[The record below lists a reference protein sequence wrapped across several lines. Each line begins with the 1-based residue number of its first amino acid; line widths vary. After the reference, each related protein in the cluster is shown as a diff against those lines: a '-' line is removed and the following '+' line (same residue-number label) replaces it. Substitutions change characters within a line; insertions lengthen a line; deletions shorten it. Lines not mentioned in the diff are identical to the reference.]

1 VNRSSERILTTH
13 CGRLPEPGVI
23 DDLRAAR
30 ASGDEARTAELLR
43 DGVGEVLRLQTAC
56 GVDVVDD
63 GEFHKGGLQDPGY
76 YTSRWSGISVAELEP
91 GQPAWFGQF
100 SPEMLDPRF
109 RRLFEFVD
117 ERGMFPE
124 VGFRRLM
131 PTSQRLNVSGPLEY
145 GGQDP
150 IRKELQGVRGA
161 FAAAGVDHTQAFYP
175 QLAPGWLGHF
185 LWNEYYANA
194 EEYWYALAEAW
205 RGEYEA
211 VVEAGFILQL
221 DDPALAD
228 KFYMFNPSLSFD
240 EYHKDAELRVE
251 VTNHALRNI
260 PEDRVRYHV
269 CWGSWHFPHTT
280 DIPFRHI
287 VDLLLKVKA
296 QAYSIEASNVRHS
309 ADYRVWEHVKL
320 PEGKILIPGVV
331 GHATSNLVESPEVV
345 ADRVLRYAELVG
357 RENVIAGTDCG
368 LGGRCHPDV
377 VWAKLRALSDG
388 AALAS
393 QQLWGGRA

>member
-1 VNRSSERILTTH
+1 VKRSDERILTTH
-13 CGRLPEPGVI
+13 CGRLPEPSVI
-23 DDLRAAR
+23 DALQAAR
-30 ASGDEARTAELLR
+30 AAGDAARAAELLR
-43 DGVGEVLRLQTAC
+43 DGVGEVVRLQSEC
-56 GVDVVDD
+56 GVDVIDD
-63 GEFHKGGLQDPGY
+63 GEFYKAGLRDAGY
-76 YTSRWSGISVAELEP
+76 YTSRWSGITLAEIEP
-91 GQPAWFGQF
+91 GQPTWFGQF

-109 RRLFEFVD
+109 ERFFGFVAEQGIFPDAGVRRTW
-117 ERGMFPE
+117 PS
-124 VGFRRLM
+124 
-131 PTSQRLNVSGPLEY
+131 THRLNLTGPLQY
-145 GGQDP
+145 RGPDL
-150 IRKELQGVRGA
+150 IRNELGLVRAA
-161 FAAAGVDHTQAFYP
+161 FEAAQVDHTQAFYP
-175 QLAPGWLGHF
+175 QLAPGWVGHF
-185 LWNEYYANA
+185 LFNTYYASA

-228 KFYMFNPSLSFD
+228 KFYMFNPPLSID
-240 EYHKDAELRVE
+240 DYRNDAALRVE
-251 VTNHALRNI
+251 VTNHALRSI

-280 DIPFRHI
+280 DIALRHI

-296 QAYSIEASNVRHS
+296 QAYSIEASNVRHA
-309 ADYRVWEHVKL
+309 ADYRVWEDVKL

-331 GHATSNLVESPEVV
+331 GHATSNLVEAPEVV
-345 ADRVLRYAELVG
+345 ADRLIRYATLVG

-377 VWAKLRALSDG
+377 AWAKLRALSAG

-393 QQLWGGRA
+393 QHLWA

>member
-1 VNRSSERILTTH
+1 VKRSSERILTTH
-13 CGRLPEPGVI
+13 CGRLPEPVVI
-23 DDLRAAR
+23 DAFRAAR
-30 ASGDEARTAELLR
+30 AAGDEAQTADLLR
-43 DGVGEVLRLQTAC
+43 DGVGEVLRLQAEC
-56 GVDVVDD
+56 GVDIVDD
-63 GEFHKGGLQDPGY
+63 GEFHKGGLQDAGY
-76 YTSRWSGISVAELEP
+76 YTSRWSGITLARVEP

-100 SPEMLDPRF
+100 SPEVLDPRF
-109 RRLFEFVD
+109 KRFFEFAE

-131 PTSQRLNVSGPLEY
+131 RTSNRLNVTGPLQY
-145 GGQDP
+145 LGQEL
-150 IRKELQGVRGA
+150 IRKELEQVRDA
-161 FAAAGVDHTQAFYP
+161 FAGAGVDHTAAFYP

-185 LWNEYYANA
+185 LWNEYYASA
-194 EEYWYALAEAW
+194 EEYWYTLAEAW

-228 KFYMFNPSLSFD
+228 KFYMFDPPLTIE
-240 EYHKDAELRVE
+240 EYRKDAALRVE

-260 PEDRVRYHV
+260 PEDRVRFHV
-269 CWGSWHFPHTT
+269 CWGSWHFPHTA
-280 DIPFRHI
+280 DIPFRDI

-309 ADYRVWEHVKL
+309 ADYKVWEDVKL

-331 GHATSNLVESPEVV
+331 GHATSNLVESPDVV
-345 ADRVLRYAELVG
+345 ADRILRYAERVG

-368 LGGRCHPDV
+368 LGGRCHNDV

-388 AALAS
+388 AAQVS
-393 QQLWGGRA
+393 RQLWG